1 MAFFIMV
8 IISLIF
14 LNAEQN
20 QVNLEPGYDYDQ
32 MPATSHTNFFVGRLQ
47 KH

>member
-14 LNAEQN
+14 LHAGQN
-20 QVNLEPGYDYDQ
+20 QVNLKPGFDYDQ
-32 MPATSHTNFFVGRLQ
+32 MPATFLTYFPDSCL
-47 KH
+47 